1 MKNSLAQKSAYILLL
16 SGMAIVALAARMY
29 FTGSI
34 KFAFLLW
41 NLFLAWIPLLVTIF
55 IYRLQ
60 PRSKLLVALYFVWL
74 LFFPNAIYILTDFI
88 HLKSNYTF
96 QSWIDLI
103 VLLLFAMSGFFTSL
117 ISLSAVQQYIVRHS
131 QYHFLAGLHLMIV
144 CIASGYG
151 VYLGRFLRFNSWD
164 MLHHPMTI
172 IYITLQRVAH
182 PMAHLRTFFITFI
195 FSLLLYISHK
205 IFAQKA

>member
-1 MKNSLAQKSAYILLL
+1 MKNSIAQKSAYILLL
-16 SGMAIVALAARMY
+16 SCMAIALLAVRVY

-34 KFAFLLW
+34 KFAFLIW
-41 NLFLAWIPLLVTIF
+41 NLFLAWIQLLATIF
-55 IYRLQ
+55 IYRFRPQ
-60 PRSKLLVALYFVWL
+60 NKSLLVLYFIWL

-88 HLKSNYTF
+88 HLNSNYSF
-96 QSWIDLI
+96 QSWIDLT
-103 VLLLFAMSGFFTSL
+103 VLLLFAMSGFFASI
-117 ISLSAVQQYIVRHS
+117 ISLSAMQQYIVRHS
-131 QYHFLAGLHLMIV
+131 KYHFLAGLHLMIV

-182 PMAHLRTFFITFI
+182 PMAHLRTFFITLF

-205 IFAQKA
+205 IFALKA